1 MREMRGFGSILVLLS
16 LFFYVSHLFLLDFQ
30 NVLLNI
36 AGLDLSEINNF
47 FLFSGQMAIIIIL
60 LIILGL
66 SIVFIFLR
74 KSYLERWRKLFYYIS
89 LVSFLSFSIIS
100 IVSSYDIAK
109 IFFEAN
115 PIDIINHYPS
125 DTPTY
130 LFRSFMISL
139 FVIAIV
145 LLNLEL
151 SIFIHEFINPIK
163 TEISLMLLFFLGVV
177 INFLPATIFFNI
189 I

>member
-1 MREMRGFGSILVLLS
+1 MSEMRGFGSILALLS
-16 LFFYVSHLFLLDFQ
+16 LFFYALHLFLLDFQ

-74 KSYLERWRKLFYYIS
+74 KSYLEGWRKLFYYIS

-100 IVSSYDIAK
+100 IFSSYDIAK

-125 DTPTY
+125 DTTTY
-130 LFRSFMISL
+130 VFRAIMIAL

-163 TEISLMLLFFLGVV
+163 AEISLMILVV
-177 INFLPATIFFNI
+177 INLLPATIFFNI